1 MTIEVSAPTDLS
13 AVNRML
19 ASVGQAPITSID
31 TQEVTINGVITEVQ
45 TNPEVAI
52 AINTLAEVSREVQSM
67 GWTFNTEYNVVYNP
81 DPVRNNRIQVPFNV
95 LQMDASTNI
104 PSQRGMDTIRKNGF
118 IWDKIAQTDS
128 FTGPIQFDLIFM
140 MDWNDMPIPIQD
152 YVVAKASALFS
163 QRVIG
168 DPQQY
173 ALLEQKA
180 NECSIY
186 ALEYET
192 SQGDYTFFG
201 QPRSGNFYFS
211 YEPFHAL
218 QR

>member
-1 MTIEVSAPTDLS
+1 
-13 AVNRML
+13 
-19 ASVGQAPITSID
+19 
-31 TQEVTINGVITEVQ
+31 
-45 TNPEVAI
+45 
-52 AINTLAEVSREVQSM
+52 
-67 GWTFNTEYNVVYNP
+67 
-81 DPVRNNRIQVPFNV
+81 
-95 LQMDASTNI
+95 
-104 PSQRGMDTIRKNGF
+104 
-118 IWDKIAQTDS
+118 
-128 FTGPIQFDLIFM
+128 
-140 MDWNDMPIPIQD
+140 MPIPIQD

-173 ALLEQKA
+173 SLLEQKA
-180 NECSIY
+180 NECRIY